1 MQAGYIAS
9 SYDIGGILTV
19 LPVTFLCG
27 RLNKSLVIGLSFIL
41 LGIGT
46 IIYSLPHFLAEA
58 RLLFFLTVLIL
69 QLRSGAMIRIPS
81 ATIVNSQIKDR
92 LL

>member
-58 RLLFFLTVLIL
+58 RLFIFFLTVLIL
-69 QLRSGAMIRIPS
+69 QLRSGAM
-81 ATIVNSQIKDR
+81 NDLDR
-92 LL
+92 VTCEVQDRY

>member
-9 SYDIGGILTV
+9 SYDIGGIITV
-19 LPVTFLCG
+19 LPVTFLCA
-27 RLNKSLVIGLSFIL
+27 RMNKSLVIGLSFIL

-58 RLLFFLTVLIL
+58 GFFIFT
-69 QLRSGAMIRIPS
+69 RSVVIF
-81 ATIVNSQIKDR
+81 N
-92 LL
+92 

>member
-58 RLLFFLTVLIL
+58 RLLFILTVLIL
-69 QLRSGAMIRIPS
+69 QLRSGAM
-81 ATIVNSQIKDR
+81 NDLDR
-92 LL
+92 VTCEVQDRC

>member
-1 MQAGYIAS
+1 MQTGYIAS

-58 RLLFFLTVLIL
+58 RLFILFLMVSIISFSI
-69 QLRSGAMIRIPS
+69 
-81 ATIVNSQIKDR
+81 DHE
-92 LL
+92 

>member
-58 RLLFFLTVLIL
+58 RLFIFSHGLNPAITI
-69 QLRSGAMIRIPS
+69 RSDERS
-81 ATIVNSQIKDR
+81 
-92 LL
+92 